1 MSRIVVAVVV
11 CVALVVACVYGCGAR
26 VEVAKDKIQARIDS
40 ILGTMDVKRKEI
52 EISVANLKE
61 GIDGLRRAKIKAQV
75 CDDQIHRQ
83 AKPQEE
89 KLSDMDSALKILK
102 GHLQTG
108 KPVEI
113 AGKTYSQAELK
124 DMAARIMEARKACA
138 GQLAGL
144 HESQGRLQKVAIPAG
159 GDCEDQEG
167 GVRKYEGADE
177 CPTTTTR

>member
-1 MSRIVVAVVV
+1 MHRIVVAVVV
-11 CVALVVACVYGCGAR
+11 CVALVVACTYGCGAR
-26 VEVAKDKIQARIDS
+26 VEVAKDKIQAKIDS
-40 ILGTMDVKRKEI
+40 ILGSMDVKRKEI

-89 KLSDMDSALKILK
+89 KLADMDAALKILK

-113 AGKTYSQAELK
+113 AGKTYSPTELK
-124 DMAARIMEARKACA
+124 DMAARISPWSRAAALILVPTRVRRSVSSAC
-138 GQLAGL
+138 GC
-144 HESQGRLQKVAIPAG
+144 IPSFASTSG
-159 GDCEDQEG
+159 C
-167 GVRKYEGADE
+167 
-177 CPTTTTR
+177 